1 MTGRILI
8 VDDIEANVKLLEAK
22 LASEYFDTLSANDG
36 ESALEIAR
44 SQAPDLILL
53 DVMMPG
59 IDGIEV
65 CRALR
70 ADERTA
76 HIPIVMLTA
85 LSDIE
90 DRVRGLEAGADD
102 FLTKPAN
109 DLTLFSRVRSLIRLK
124 MMVDELRARQATNR
138 DDDGLTLAQLGED
151 LTGNILLIEHDE
163 IQRQNLERKLDAA
176 GHVVM
181 TAGGGEDGMALARER
196 HPDLAI
202 VAVDLGAEDGLRLV
216 SQLRGDERMRHLP
229 ILLLLDDYD
238 LPRLAKGLDIG
249 VTDYLIRPVDGN
261 ELQAR
266 VRTQVRRRRYHDK
279 LCELLDQ
286 SVSMA
291 YTDPLTGVYNR
302 RYLQTHLGKRLASA
316 RESGKPLSVLMID
329 IDSFKAFNDRYGH
342 AVGDEVLTA
351 VARALADH
359 VRDIDLVARFG
370 GEEFA
375 VILPDTGAQGALLVA
390 ERLRQTVVDLR
401 VETHGQDELQ
411 VTVSIGAATAMAGL
425 DDAEFLV
432 QRADSALYRAKAGGR
447 NLVVSDDLDPP
458 ERAFAAHA

>member
-22 LASEYFDTLSANDG
+22 LASEYFETLSAYDG
-36 ESALEIAR
+36 KSALEMAR

-59 IDGIEV
+59 MDGIEV
-65 CRALR
+65 CRSLR

-76 HIPIVMLTA
+76 HIPVVMLTA
-85 LSDIE
+85 LSDVE

-124 MMVDELRARQATNR
+124 MMVDELRARQSTSGAAAGISMAEI
-138 DDDGLTLAQLGED
+138 DDSASGS
-151 LTGNILLIEHDE
+151 ILLIEHDE
-163 IQRQNLERKLDAA
+163 IQRGNLERKLAAA
-176 GHVVM
+176 GHEVL
-181 TAGGGEDGMALARER
+181 TAAGAGDGMGLARGR
-196 HPDLAI
+196 RPDLVI

-216 SQLRGDERMRHLP
+216 SQLRGDERMRHVP

-261 ELQAR
+261 ELKAR

-302 RYLQTHLGKRLASA
+302 RYLQTHLSKRLAA
-316 RESGKPLSVLMID
+316 ATESGKPLSVLMID

-342 AVGDEVLTA
+342 AVGDDVLAA
-351 VARALADH
+351 VARSLSEN
-359 VRDIDLVARFG
+359 VRNIDLVARYG

-375 VILPDTGAQGALLVA
+375 VILPETGAHGVQLVA
-390 ERLRQTVVDLR
+390 ERLRETVEELR
-401 VETHGQDELQ
+401 VETRGHDALR
-411 VTVSIGAATAMAGL
+411 VTVSIGAATAMGGSE
-425 DDAEFLV
+425 DAELLL
-432 QRADSALYRAKAGGR
+432 QRADSALYRAKDGGR

-458 ERAFAAHA
+458 KQAVAARA

>member
-22 LASEYFDTLSANDG
+22 LASEYFDTLTAYDG
-36 ESALEIAR
+36 ESALETAR
-44 SQAPDLILL
+44 EQAPDLILL

-59 IDGIEV
+59 MDGIEV

-76 HIPIVMLTA
+76 HIPVVMLTA

-102 FLTKPAN
+102 FLSKPAN

-124 MMVDELRARQATNR
+124 MMIDELRARQATNGG
-138 DDDGLTLAQLGED
+138 DAGVSMAQIAED
-151 LTGNILLIEHDE
+151 AAGSILLIEHDE
-163 IQRQNLERKLDAA
+163 IQRQNLERKLADGGHEVLTAA
-176 GHVVM
+176 SG
-181 TAGGGEDGMALARER
+181 ADGMNLARDR
-196 HPDLAI
+196 QPDLVI

-261 ELQAR
+261 ELKAR

-302 RYLQTHLGKRLASA
+302 RYLQTHLGKRLAAAS
-316 RESGKPLSVLMID
+316 ESGKPLSVLMID
-329 IDSFKAFNDRYGH
+329 IDGFKAFNDRYGH
-342 AVGDEVLTA
+342 AIGDEVLA
-351 VARALADH
+351 DVACGLSES
-359 VRDIDLVARFG
+359 VRNIDLVARYG

-375 VILPDTGAQGALLVA
+375 VILPDTGAHGAQLVA
-390 ERLRQTVVDLR
+390 ARLRETVEALR
-401 VETHGQDELQ
+401 VDAGGESGLR
-411 VTVSIGAATAMAGL
+411 VTVSIGAATAMGGSEDSEL
-425 DDAEFLV
+425 LL
-432 QRADSALYRAKAGGR
+432 QRADGALYRAKAGGR
-447 NLVVSDDLDPP
+447 NLVISDDLDQPQ
-458 ERAFAAHA
+458 RAVAAHA